1 MGVSKTNQTYASRYK
16 TDLSVSQTS
25 NVGIDSTARTI
36 CSGDGADSAIS
47 LSNDVLN
54 VKPQNDNGTRTFAV
68 QDSGSTPILKVHT
81 VNGLVGIGTGQI
93 PANTQFKT
101 MGLYDFSTTAG
112 YHNPLVA
119 NNMMF
124 SDSGDDIVQDVS
136 MFGNGADPATTLDI
150 SADGTPKVAVACYWY
165 LQAGITLDD
174 VRYVATADASVT
186 LNFHLFSYNISGTT
200 GDLSN
205 GTVHANASA
214 SATNTTA
221 KTGTFSLDEAD
232 IDINRV
238 VIGFV
243 ENVTDTNDVTVS
255 FQIKY
260 HTR

>member
-1 MGVSKTNQTYASRYK
+1 MPTFTGKTFSSFYKNLLGIDQSSNTGVDATARAIQDGAGNNT
-16 TDLSVSQTS
+16 SVS
-25 NVGIDSTARTI
+25 
-36 CSGDGADSAIS
+36 IS
-47 LSNDVLN
+47 DDVLN

-68 QDSGSTPILKVHT
+68 QDSGSTPILQVDT
-81 VNGLVGIGTGQI
+81 VNGLVGIGVGQI

-124 SDSGDDIVQDVS
+124 SDSGDDIIQDVS
-136 MFGNGADPATTLDI
+136 MFGNGANPATTLDI